1 MLFRSKRPISLKLP
15 PARPKSVYL
24 PTRRAP
30 VSKFGCMSPRRAA
43 FRIDSGQIRFTM
55 MRTVTVILRDSNLGA
70 KRPRQIDKTS
80 LSKGRVVTFSLSQT
94 DTVGGAG
101 AFNSTENSSRVGQQS
116 DYALRQKLLQD
127 FPKSFALKPKVT
139 EKLTTYR
146 LENS

>member
-1 MLFRSKRPISLKLP
+1 
-15 PARPKSVYL
+15 
-24 PTRRAP
+24 
-30 VSKFGCMSPRRAA
+30 
-43 FRIDSGQIRFTM
+43 